1 MAPQAGHGGLVAG
14 QSMQAATL
22 HQRRHGVVADMD
34 AQAQTE
40 PGVHPG
46 EPWVLPEAVLM
57 PTTASVGQ
65 GA

>member
-1 MAPQAGHGGLVAG
+1 
-14 QSMQAATL
+14 MQAATL

>member
-1 MAPQAGHGGLVAG
+1 M
-14 QSMQAATL
+14 L
-22 HQRRHGVVADMD
+22 HQRLYSVVADMD
-34 AQAQTE
+34 APAQTE